1 MAAVE
6 SPIDMEAFENAVHEW
21 FSTNTGLM
29 TIWRQSSSPQPERPY
44 GSLLRVAG
52 PVAISP
58 HWEVRASTDLSREA
72 GKEIAQEA
80 CVPCRI
86 TISCQAHVAQ
96 PDGSNPNQNAE
107 FYINKAQSS
116 LSLPS
121 VGVTF
126 KAANISVL
134 QPGEVQNL
142 NQIVEDSFESRANI
156 DVIFGASLSLTEY
169 VGYIKTVQV
178 KSTALGIDETVGD
191 I

>member
-1 MAAVE
+1 MTAVA
-6 SPIDMEAFENAVHEW
+6 SPINMETFENAVHEW

-29 TIWRQSSSPQPERPY
+29 TIWRQGSAPQPERPY
-44 GSLLRVAG
+44 GSLLRIAG
-52 PVAISP
+52 PVAVSP
-58 HWEVRASTDLSREA
+58 HWEIRNSTDLTRAAGREV
-72 GKEIAQEA
+72 AQEA
-80 CVPCRI
+80 CVLCRI
-86 TISCQAHVAQ
+86 TISCQAHIAQ
-96 PDGSNPNQNAE
+96 PDGSDPNQNAE

-121 VGVTF
+121 VGAVF
-126 KAANISVL
+126 RAANMSVL

-169 VGYIKTVQV
+169 IGYIKTVQV
-178 KSTALGIDETVGD
+178 ESTEFGIDETMGD